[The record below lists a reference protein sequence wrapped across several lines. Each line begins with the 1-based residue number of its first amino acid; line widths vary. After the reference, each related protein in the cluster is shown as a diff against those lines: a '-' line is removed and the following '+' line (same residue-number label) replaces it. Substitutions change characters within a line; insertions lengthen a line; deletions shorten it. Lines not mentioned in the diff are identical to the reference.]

1 MGYCPK
7 KQGSKKELFRMKNIS
22 AFKPQP
28 GIMVTFEKGKC
39 VVPDYPLIPFIEGDG
54 SGVDIW
60 RTARPVIDAAITA
73 AYQGK
78 RSIVWMEVFAGQKAF
93 DTQGSWLPEETLQ
106 AFRECM
112 VGIKGPLAT
121 PVGEGM
127 RSLNVA
133 LRKNL
138 DLFACLR
145 PVRWFEGVPAPVVHP
160 EYLDVVIFRENTED
174 LYSGIEFEAGSEK
187 ARQFLASLKQQFPEE
202 AQKIRFPETSAFG
215 LKPVSQE
222 GSKRLVRA
230 AINYALANRRK
241 SVTLVH
247 KGNIMKFTE
256 GGFRGWGYDVAELE
270 FGDRVFSMRHF
281 DEIRKTEGEPAA
293 VKARQ
298 VAAEQG
304 KLQVKDIIT
313 DAAFEQTLTRPRD
326 FDVLATTNLNGDYL
340 SDALAAQVGGIGMAP
355 GANINFESGHAIF
368 EATHGTAP
376 TLAGKDL
383 ANPGSVLLSAE
394 MMLRYLGW
402 SEAADLLL
410 KGLLGAIKSRQLTAD
425 LHQLLPGSKAVSTSE
440 FGRIIIQSMN
450 MQGV

>member
-1 MGYCPK
+1 M
-7 KQGSKKELFRMKNIS
+7 KELFWMNNIS
-22 AFKPQP
+22 ASKPQP
-28 GIMVTFEKGKC
+28 GKKITFERGKC
-39 VVPDYPLIPFIEGDG
+39 VTPDHPLIPYIEGDG

-60 RTARPVIDAAITA
+60 RTARPVIDAAVEA
-73 AYQGK
+73 AYRGR
-78 RSIVWMEVFAGQKAF
+78 RSITWFEVYAGQKSF
-93 DTQGSWLPEETLQ
+93 DLKGSWLPEETLQ
-106 AFRECM
+106 AFREYL

-138 DLFACLR
+138 DLFACVR
-145 PVRWFEGVPAPVVHP
+145 PVRWFEGVPAPVLHP

-174 LYSGIEFEAGSEK
+174 LYSGIEFKAGSEK
-187 ARQFLASLKQQFPEE
+187 ARQFLASFREQFPEE
-202 AQKIRFPETSAFG
+202 AQKIRFPESSAFG
-215 LKPVSQE
+215 IKPVSQE

-230 AINYALANRRK
+230 AINYALVNKRK

-270 FGDRVFSMRHF
+270 FGERVFSIRHY
-281 DEIRKTEGEPAA
+281 DKIKKIEGEAAA
-293 VKARQ
+293 VKAREN
-298 VAAEQG
+298 AIEQG
-304 KLQVKDIIT
+304 KLLVKDIIT
-313 DAAFEQTLTRPRD
+313 DAAFEQTLTHARD
-326 FDVLATTNLNGDYL
+326 FDILATTNLNGDYL

-355 GANINFESGHAIF
+355 GANINYESGHAIF

-376 TLAGKDL
+376 TLAGRDQ
-383 ANPGSVLLSAE
+383 ANPGSVILSAE

-402 SEAADLLL
+402 PEAADKLL
-410 KGLLGAIKSRQLTAD
+410 KGLLNAIKSRQLTAD
-425 LHQLLPGSKAVSTSE
+425 LHQLLPGSTPVSTSE

-450 MQGV
+450 KEGV

>member
-1 MGYCPK
+1 MSKPH
-7 KQGSKKELFRMKNIS
+7 QGTK
-22 AFKPQP
+22 
-28 GIMVTFEKGKC
+28 VTFENGKW
-39 VVPDYPLIPFIEGDG
+39 VVPIHPLIPYIEGDG

-60 RTARPVIDAAITA
+60 RTARPVIDTAVEA
-73 AYQGK
+73 AYQGQ
-78 RSIVWMEVFAGQKAF
+78 RSIVWKEVFAGQKAF
-93 DTQGSWLPEETLQ
+93 DTEGSWLPEETLL
-106 AFRECM
+106 AFREYL

-145 PVRWFEGVPAPVVHP
+145 PVRWFEGVPAPVLHP

-187 ARQFLASLKQQFPEE
+187 ARQFLTSFKEQFPEE
-202 AQKIRFPETSAFG
+202 AQKIRFPESSAFG
-215 LKPVSQE
+215 IKPVSQE

-230 AINYALANRRK
+230 AINYAIANKRK

-256 GGFRGWGYDVAELE
+256 GGFRGWGYDTAEQE
-270 FGDRVFSMRHF
+270 FGSQVFSMRHF
-281 DEIRKTEGEPAA
+281 EKIKNTEGEAAA
-293 VKARQ
+293 VKARED
-298 VAAEQG
+298 AAKQG
-304 KLQVKDIIT
+304 KLLVKDIIT

-376 TLAGKDL
+376 TLAGKDI

-402 SEAADLLL
+402 PEAADLLL
-410 KGLLGAIKSRQLTAD
+410 NGLLGAIKSRQLTAD

-440 FGRIIIQSMN
+440 FGRIIIQSMHR
-450 MQGV
+450 QGV

>member
-1 MGYCPK
+1 MIDNTASRKPDG
-7 KQGSKKELFRMKNIS
+7 MKI
-22 AFKPQP
+22 
-28 GIMVTFEKGKC
+28 GFERGKWI
-39 VVPDYPLIPFIEGDG
+39 VPDHPMIPFIEGDG

-60 RTARPVIDAAITA
+60 RTARPVIDEAVKI
-73 AYQGK
+73 AYRDL
-78 RSIVWMEVFAGQKAF
+78 RSIAWFEVYAGQKAF
-93 DTQGSWLPEETLQ
+93 DLKGSWLPDETLE
-106 AFRECM
+106 AFKEYL
-112 VGIKGPLAT
+112 VGIKGPLTT

-145 PVRWFEGVPAPVVHP
+145 PVRWFEGVPAPVLHP

-174 LYSGIEFEAGSEK
+174 LYSGIEFESGSEN
-187 ARQFLASLKQQFPEE
+187 ARQFLAILEERFPAE
-202 AQKIRFPETSAFG
+202 AKKIRFPETSAFG
-215 LKPVSQE
+215 LKPVSIE
-222 GSKRLVRA
+222 GTRRLVKA
-230 AINYALANRRK
+230 AVRYALENRRK

-247 KGNIMKFTE
+247 KGNIMKYTE
-256 GGFRGWGYDVAELE
+256 GGFRGWGYDVAEEE
-270 FGDRVFSMRHF
+270 FGGQVFSMRHF
-281 DEIRKTEGEPAA
+281 EKTKKLEGEAAA
-293 VKARQ
+293 VNARDE
-298 VAAEQG
+298 ALRQG
-304 KLQVKDIIT
+304 KLIVKDIIT
-313 DAAFEQTLTRPRD
+313 DAAFEQTLTHPRD

-394 MMLRYLGW
+394 MMLRSLGW
-402 SEAADLLL
+402 IEAADLLL

-425 LHQLLPGSKAVSTSE
+425 LQQLLPGSKAVSTSE
-440 FGRIIIQSMN
+440 FGQVIIQKMRQ
-450 MQGV
+450 QGG